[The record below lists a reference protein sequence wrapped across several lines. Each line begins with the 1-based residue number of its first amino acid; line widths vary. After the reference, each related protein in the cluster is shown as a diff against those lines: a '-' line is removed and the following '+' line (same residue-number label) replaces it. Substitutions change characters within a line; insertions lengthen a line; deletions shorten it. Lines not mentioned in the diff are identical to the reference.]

1 MKNFLKKFVRLSI
14 VLSMLVAFSFNVLA
28 NEKILPFNEE
38 SCPTLEFNLGR
49 MSAEEESLFYKL
61 VDEQVALEKENQK
74 DNVNFNAEEFR
85 EQIIFLFK
93 NEDINS
99 VALGVRISNK
109 TVGAAMNVALGLAVG
124 GGVTAIQAYIRSA
137 GKQAASLLFT
147 QTIRTRIIAWGA
159 DGFAWAAN
167 AAAQFVFA
175 ILDPGTAIASYL
187 DSIDCIPNNGYF
199 DF

>member
-1 MKNFLKKFVRLSI
+1 M
-14 VLSMLVAFSFNVLA
+14 
-28 NEKILPFNEE
+28 P
-38 SCPTLEFNLGR
+38 
-49 MSAEEESLFYKL
+49 AEEESLFYKL
-61 VDEQVALEKENQK
+61 FDEQVALEKENQK

-109 TVGAAMNVALGLAVG
+109 TVGATMNVALGLTVG
-124 GGVTAIQAYIRSA
+124 GGVTAIQVYIRSA

-159 DGFAWAAN
+159 DGFAWATN
-167 AAAQFVFA
+167 AVAQFVFA
-175 ILDPGTAIASYL
+175 ILDHGTAIASYL
-187 DSIDCIPNNGYF
+187 DSIDCIPNNRYF